1 MSLTT
6 HVLDMTTGRPAAGVQ
21 VSLDGTDA
29 GVTDAGGRL
38 RLPPAGR
45 GSHDLA
51 FGTGDYF
58 AARGVVAFHP
68 AVTIR
73 FTIDDPDEHHH
84 VPLLVGPFSYTTYRG
99 S

>member
-1 MSLTT
+1 MTLST
-6 HVLDMTTGRPAAGVQ
+6 HVLDMTTGRPATGVQ

-29 GVTDAGGRL
+29 GVTDADGRL
-38 RLPPAGR
+38 QLPPAGR
-45 GSHDLA
+45 GSHDLE
-51 FGTGDYF
+51 FGTGNYF
-58 AARGVVAFHP
+58 AARGVAAFHP